1 MFVIGMEFN
10 VIIKEMEKLL
20 NFIYLK
26 IIWLDIWIQ
35 MCFLAGPFNICLFKD
50 IYRMECLT
58 NNYI

>member
-10 VIIKEMEKLL
+10 VILTELEKLL

-35 MCFLAGPFNICLFKD
+35 MCFLAGPLNICLCKRYLYNGIGMFDK
-50 IYRMECLT
+50 
-58 NNYI
+58 